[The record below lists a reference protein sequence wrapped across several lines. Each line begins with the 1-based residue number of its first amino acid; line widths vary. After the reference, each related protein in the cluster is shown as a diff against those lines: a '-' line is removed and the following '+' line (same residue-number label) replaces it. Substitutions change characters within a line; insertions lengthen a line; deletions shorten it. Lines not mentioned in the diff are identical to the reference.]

1 MCIFAVIT
9 SLNIHEIICRYV
21 SQKTPSKSVKYI
33 REQPKRY
40 DWGIFKSILTILLK
54 KKENKRKLVAINF
67 LL

>member
-21 SQKTPSKSVKYI
+21 SQKTPSKIVKYI
-33 REQPKRY
+33 REQPKRF

-54 KKENKRKLVAINF
+54 KENKRKLVAINF

>member
-1 MCIFAVIT
+1 MPLCL
-9 SLNIHEIICRYV
+9 S
-21 SQKTPSKSVKYI
+21 KTPSKSVKYI

-54 KKENKRKLVAINF
+54 KENKRKLVAINF

>member
-33 REQPKRY
+33 REQPKRF

-54 KKENKRKLVAINF
+54 KENKRKLVAINF

>member
-9 SLNIHEIICRYV
+9 SFNIHEIICRYV

-40 DWGIFKSILTILLK
+40 DLGIFKSILTILL